1 MDELW
6 GTVTDVKDSEHFVVK
21 ITGIATSW
29 DNSYQRRELVEAQG
43 AAVDRGDYVHV
54 WVRRRDDDG
63 VLLGHAVVEEGID
76 PDQMSDER
84 VLFDSTPTWVDSDD
98 VDEDPQLAEADPS
111 IEDGEDPDEAFEL
124 RAAELPI
131 RGAGRGRG
139 RRARLTARRS

>member
-6 GTVTDVKDSEHFVVK
+6 GTVTDVKDADHFVVK

-29 DNSYQRRELVEAQG
+29 DNSYQRRELVAAQG
-43 AAVDRGDYVHV
+43 AVDRGDYVHV

-76 PDQMSDER
+76 PDQVSDER
-84 VLFDSTPTWVDSDD
+84 LLFDSAPTWLDSDD
-98 VDEDPQLAEADPS
+98 FDEDPQLAEAEPS
-111 IEDGEDPDEAFEL
+111 IEEPDDPHEAFEL

-131 RGAGRGRG
+131 RGAGPGRRRG
-139 RRARLTARRS
+139 RRAG